1 MPNLGVVKFGIAD
14 HFVVA
19 DVPGLIVD
27 AHQGAGL
34 GTQFLRHVERVKR
47 ICHLVTVA
55 IEEDGRDPI
64 SDFEAIENEMAL
76 HNPELAG
83 VEKILVL
90 NRIDIPEVAESSDKL
105 KAYADERGLPFL
117 RSVRSLAWVS
127 ALLSITWVSLS
138 SGLVRAMTSRS
149 KSVKLSKMVESY

>member
-1 MPNLGVVKFGIAD
+1 MPNLGVVKFGMAD

-55 IEEDGRDPI
+55 IEEEGRDPI

-76 HNPELAG
+76 HNSELAG

-90 NRIDIPEVAESSDKL
+90 NRIDLPDVAEWADKL
-105 KAYADERGLPFL
+105 KEYADSRGLPFFAI
-117 RSVRSLAWVS
+117 SAVTGAGVS
-127 ALLSITWVSLS
+127 DLINYLGESI
-138 SGLVRAMTSRS
+138 VRARQ
-149 KSVKLSKMVESY
+149 EA